1 MSAIQK
7 AEQQGIERGFVHW
20 DRERIELCKR
30 TICPKGINDDEF
42 TLFIEQCKASGL
54 NPFLK
59 EAYCVPR
66 KTKMADGSFVTVHTF
81 QSGVE
86 GLRARAGRF
95 PGFQGSTSAA
105 VREKDECEVD
115 VDAGVVRHKFKPT
128 QQRGRIVGAWAKVN
142 RDGQSIVVWLDVTA
156 RSGQSQF
163 WRDDPGGML
172 AKCAEV
178 AALKKAYPTQFTG
191 VDTREEAVEERE
203 PTRLEAALTGQP
215 MVEAQPVLPP
225 PPSGPTVLFGKYK
238 GTLISGLR
246 MHECEEI
253 EQEAGV
259 AIAEAKPGAK
269 WVDRVRE
276 NCALVHRHYQEILH
290 EVKDEPGHGAEAT
303 DAEFTDAEKAAILA
317 AEKEAEE

>member
-1 MSAIQK
+1 VSAIQK
-7 AEQQGIERGFVHW
+7 AEQQGLERGFVHW

-30 TICPKGINDDEF
+30 TICPKGITDDEF

-191 VDTREEAVEERE
+191 VDTREEAIEERE
-203 PTRLEAALTGQP
+203 PSRLEQAIAGQP
-215 MVEAQPVLPP
+215 VAQQTPALPP
-225 PPSGPTVLFGKYK
+225 PLSGPKVEFGPMK
-238 GTLISGLR
+238 GRLLETLTFE
-246 MHECEEI
+246 ECDAALG
-253 EQEAGV
+253 EAQQLM
-259 AIAEAKPGAK
+259 AAANPKAK
-269 WVDRVRE
+269 WLPKMEANVAAIRE
-276 NCALVHRHYQEILH
+276 RKNALWDAAME
-290 EVKDEPGHGAEAT
+290 EGSKDEVT
-303 DAEFTDAEKAAILA
+303 DAEFRDAEKADILA
-317 AEKEAEE
+317 KEKEEHT